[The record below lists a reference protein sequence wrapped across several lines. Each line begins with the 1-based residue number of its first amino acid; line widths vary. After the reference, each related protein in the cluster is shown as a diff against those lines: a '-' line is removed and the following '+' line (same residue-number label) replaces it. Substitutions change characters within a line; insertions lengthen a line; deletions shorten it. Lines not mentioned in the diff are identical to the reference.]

1 MQLADLKSMGLDELE
16 ELYASELDL
25 DVPTGIYR
33 GTLLNWLP
41 VPKGQPTMVRPLIW
55 LGFDLSP
62 FGVDFEARRWFF
74 LHDRSPRIG
83 RFEPVVARSRWR
95 DTRAVR
101 LHYEESRL
109 PRFVRS
115 NLYDEVKPLSD
126 SLCLGIGGVNADRGK
141 GEQFF
146 FALERID

>member
-1 MQLADLKSMGLDELE
+1 MELSDLKTLDLSELE
-16 ELYASELDL
+16 ELYESVGEIE
-25 DVPTGIYR
+25 VPTGIFR

-41 VPKGQPTMVRPLIW
+41 VPEGQAPLLRPLIW

-62 FGVDFEARRWFF
+62 FGVDFDARRWFF
-74 LHDRSPRIG
+74 LFERSPRVG

-95 DTRAVR
+95 DTEAVR
-101 LHYEESRL
+101 LHYEVSRL
-109 PRFVRS
+109 PRFLRS

-126 SLCLGIGGVNADRGK
+126 RLCLGIGGVNADRGK

-146 FALERID
+146 FAL